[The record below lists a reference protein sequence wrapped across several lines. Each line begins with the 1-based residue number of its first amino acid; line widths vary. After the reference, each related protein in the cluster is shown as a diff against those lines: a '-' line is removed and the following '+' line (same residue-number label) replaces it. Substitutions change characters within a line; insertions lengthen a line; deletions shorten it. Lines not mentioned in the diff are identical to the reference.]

1 MIIVLI
7 QMPFLFH
14 SVISFTFFA
23 GKKVTKNLV
32 TQKTR
37 FFIQASILVSGL
49 LSRLFLFH
57 SHHFLALWPKSGLPI
72 SSNSFGSQ
80 YPTPRNDFFQ
90 LPLSRG

>member
-1 MIIVLI
+1 
-7 QMPFLFH
+7 MPFLFH

-37 FFIQASILVSGL
+37 FVIQASISFPGL

-57 SHHFLALWPKSGLPI
+57 LHLFLALWPKRGRPLG
-72 SSNSFGSQ
+72 SNSFGSH
-80 YPTPRNDFFQ
+80 DFHN
-90 LPLSRG
+90 